1 MRSNCRAGTLARCS
15 ERLES
20 PPCESGCGLPGK
32 GEPWEPDYVGIRS
45 SDPWADKS
53 VGTKSQATSIFS
65 FKNFLS
71 ASSMPDNSN
80 EFVIV
85 AFPFSTLVMT

>member
-1 MRSNCRAGTLARCS
+1 MRSNCRAGTLARCWQ
-15 ERLES
+15 RLES
-20 PPCESGCGLPGK
+20 RPANRVADCPAK
-32 GEPWEPDYVGIRS
+32 AEPLEPDYLGIRS
-45 SDPWADKS
+45 SDHWAGKS
-53 VGTKSQATSIFS
+53 VRTKSQATSIFS